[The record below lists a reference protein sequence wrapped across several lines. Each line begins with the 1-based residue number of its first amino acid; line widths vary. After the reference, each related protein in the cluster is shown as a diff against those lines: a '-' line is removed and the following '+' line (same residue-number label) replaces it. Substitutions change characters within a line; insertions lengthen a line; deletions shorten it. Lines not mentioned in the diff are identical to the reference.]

1 MPDVTDRERIAAEV
15 RAELGR
21 QNKTQRQVAEQLGM
35 TQQSLNLRLMG
46 VRSFRAEEIAKLADV
61 LGVPASQ
68 FLPAEAGAA

>member
-21 QNKTQRQVAEQLGM
+21 QGKTQRQVAEQLGM

-46 VRSFRAEEIAKLADV
+46 MRSFRAEEIAKLAEV